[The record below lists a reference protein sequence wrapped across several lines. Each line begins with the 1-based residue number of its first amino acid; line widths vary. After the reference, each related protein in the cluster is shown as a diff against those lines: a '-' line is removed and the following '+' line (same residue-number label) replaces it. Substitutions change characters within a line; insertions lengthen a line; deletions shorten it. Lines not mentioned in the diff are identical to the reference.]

1 MLVTNK
7 FNRRFNLVPTTTTM
21 EKKIRPVNVLLVEDN
36 PGDVRLTQ
44 EAFKEA
50 KISIK
55 LDVTMDGVDAIKFL
69 RKEAEYSGVNTPD
82 LILLD
87 LNLPKKDGR
96 EVLKEIKTDNLLK
109 KIPVVVLTTS
119 NAEQDIMKSY
129 NLHVNCYINKP
140 VDFEKFFKSSIGIKR
155 PLLVSVGQ
163 AITQSYFFLE
173 FSYIFFQ
180 FITSIESTSA
190 LSCGWFTSNVLLS

>member
-69 RKEAEYSGVNTPD
+69 RKEAEYSEAFANPYRAAFRGYVDDVIMPEQTRD
-82 LILLD
+82 ALIKAFKMLE
-87 LNLPKKDGR
+87 NKAVKLPKKKHG
-96 EVLKEIKTDNLLK
+96 NL
-109 KIPVVVLTTS
+109 
-119 NAEQDIMKSY
+119 
-129 NLHVNCYINKP
+129 
-140 VDFEKFFKSSIGIKR
+140 
-155 PLLVSVGQ
+155 PL
-163 AITQSYFFLE
+163 
-173 FSYIFFQ
+173 
-180 FITSIESTSA
+180 
-190 LSCGWFTSNVLLS
+190 

>member
-1 MLVTNK
+1 
-7 FNRRFNLVPTTTTM
+7 
-21 EKKIRPVNVLLVEDN
+21 VNVLLVEDN

-50 KISIK
+50 KMSIN
-55 LDVTMDGVDAIKFL
+55 LDVTMDGAEAIKFL
-69 RKEAEYSGVNTPD
+69 RKEAPYEDSVIPD

-96 EVLKEIKTDNLLK
+96 EVLKEIKTDDMLK
-109 KIPVVVLTTS
+109 RIPVVVLTTS

-140 VDFEKFFKSSIGIKR
+140 VDFEKFFDIIQKIEEFWLST
-155 PLLVSVGQ
+155 
-163 AITQSYFFLE
+163 AILPTMVRE
-173 FSYIFFQ
+173 
-180 FITSIESTSA
+180 
-190 LSCGWFTSNVLLS
+190 

>member
-1 MLVTNK
+1 
-7 FNRRFNLVPTTTTM
+7 M
-21 EKKIRPVNVLLVEDN
+21 EKNIRPVNVLLVEDN

-50 KISIK
+50 KISIN
-55 LDVTMDGVDAIKFL
+55 LDVTMDGAEAIKFL
-69 RKEAEYSGVNTPD
+69 RKEGEYADVVTPD

-96 EVLKEIKTDNLLK
+96 EVLKEIKTDDTLK
-109 KIPVVVLTTS
+109 RIPVVVLTTS

-140 VDFEKFFKSSIGIKR
+140 VDFEKFFDIIQKIEEFWLTTAILPTMVR
-155 PLLVSVGQ
+155 PL
-163 AITQSYFFLE
+163 
-173 FSYIFFQ
+173 
-180 FITSIESTSA
+180 
-190 LSCGWFTSNVLLS
+190 

>member
-1 MLVTNK
+1 
-7 FNRRFNLVPTTTTM
+7 M
-21 EKKIRPVNVLLVEDN
+21 EKNIRPVNVLLVEDN

-50 KISIK
+50 KILIK
-55 LDVTMDGVDAIKFL
+55 LDVAMDGAEAIKFL
-69 RKEAEYSGVNTPD
+69 RKEDKYSDALTPD

-96 EVLKEIKTDNLLK
+96 EVLKEIKTDALLK
-109 KIPVVVLTTS
+109 RIPVVVLTTS

-140 VDFEKFFKSSIGIKR
+140 VDFEKFFDIIQKIEEFWLTTAILPTMVR
-155 PLLVSVGQ
+155 P
-163 AITQSYFFLE
+163 
-173 FSYIFFQ
+173 
-180 FITSIESTSA
+180 
-190 LSCGWFTSNVLLS
+190 

>member
-1 MLVTNK
+1 MDKN
-7 FNRRFNLVPTTTTM
+7 NN
-21 EKKIRPVNVLLVEDN
+21 PVNVLLVEDN

-50 KISIK
+50 KMSIN
-55 LDVTMDGVDAIKFL
+55 LDVTMDGAEAIKYL
-69 RKEAEYSGVNTPD
+69 KKEGDYENVTTPD

-96 EVLKEIKTDNLLK
+96 EVLKEVKTDDTLK
-109 KIPVVVLTTS
+109 RIPVVVLTTS

-140 VDFEKFFKSSIGIKR
+140 VDFEKFFDIIQKIEEFWLTTAILPTMIK
-155 PLLVSVGQ
+155 
-163 AITQSYFFLE
+163 
-173 FSYIFFQ
+173 
-180 FITSIESTSA
+180 
-190 LSCGWFTSNVLLS
+190 

>member
-1 MLVTNK
+1 
-7 FNRRFNLVPTTTTM
+7 M
-21 EKKIRPVNVLLVEDN
+21 EKNIRPVNVLLVEDN

-50 KISIK
+50 KIFIK
-55 LDVTMDGVDAIKFL
+55 LDVTMDGAEAIKFL
-69 RKEAEYSGVNTPD
+69 RKEGNYADVVTPD

-96 EVLKEIKTDNLLK
+96 EVLKEIKTDDTLK
-109 KIPVVVLTTS
+109 RIPVVVLTTS

-140 VDFEKFFKSSIGIKR
+140 VDFEKFFDIIQKIEEFWLTTAILPTMVR
-155 PLLVSVGQ
+155 P
-163 AITQSYFFLE
+163 
-173 FSYIFFQ
+173 
-180 FITSIESTSA
+180 
-190 LSCGWFTSNVLLS
+190 